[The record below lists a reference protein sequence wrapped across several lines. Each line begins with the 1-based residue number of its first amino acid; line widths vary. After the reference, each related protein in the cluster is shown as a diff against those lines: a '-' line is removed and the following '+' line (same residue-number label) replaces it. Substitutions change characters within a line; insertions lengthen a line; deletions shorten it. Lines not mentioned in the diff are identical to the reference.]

1 MEQYSIEY
9 FRWCGRWLQ
18 ALSVVIHSAVTSL
31 SIYGNVRCGCCLYEI
46 KTSEYGVHREI
57 AFINRLYLQ

>member
-1 MEQYSIEY
+1 VKLDGVEY

-31 SIYGNVRCGCCLYEI
+31 TIYGNVRCG
-46 KTSEYGVHREI
+46 
-57 AFINRLYLQ
+57 RL

>member
-1 MEQYSIEY
+1 MKLDGVEY

-31 SIYGNVRCGCCLYEI
+31 TIYGNVRCG
-46 KTSEYGVHREI
+46 
-57 AFINRLYLQ
+57 RL